1 MLSGVCMNPRNSLW
15 WFLLLISPVAADPLV
30 IGSKEFTES
39 VILGEI
45 ATQLLQAQHVDVQ
58 HQRELGGTRILWSAL
73 ERGDIDAY
81 PDYTGTVLTE
91 LLGADPSSSRAE
103 LDRLLAAHHVRASAP
118 IGFNNTYVLGM
129 RRPQARALNLQR
141 ISQLRSHP
149 ELRFGFSNEFLQRA
163 DGWPGLRAHY
173 RLDTADVRGLSHA
186 LAYRGLES
194 SALDVI
200 DLYSTDAEI
209 RYYDIQPL
217 ADDARYFPRYDAIF
231 LYRADAPPALQAA
244 LNRLGGRIDEPSMIA
259 MNARA
264 KLERIP
270 ESQVA
275 AQFLRERFEVNS
287 TIEEHTPIQRLWQ
300 RTAEHLAMVASS
312 LAAAVI
318 IAIPL
323 GILAYA
329 RPVTGAWLLGAA
341 SVLQTL
347 PALALLVLLIPW
359 LGVGYAPAIVALFL
373 YSLLPILRNT
383 HAGLASIPPD
393 LRESAIALGLPPPAR
408 LLQVELPLA
417 SPAIMA
423 GIKTAAVIN
432 VGTAT
437 LGALIGAGGYGQPI
451 LTGIRLDDMNLILE
465 GAIPAALLALGVQGV
480 FTLIERAAR
489 K

>member
-1 MLSGVCMNPRNSLW
+1 MNLRSALCA
-15 WFLLLISPVAADPLV
+15 FLLLASGPLCAQPLV

-45 ATQLLQAQHVDVQ
+45 ATQLLQSGGIEAIHR
-58 HQRELGGTRILWSAL
+58 RELGGTRILWSAL

-103 LDRLLAAHHVRASAP
+103 LDRLLAARGMRASTP

-129 RRPQARALNLQR
+129 RRTHARALNVRR
-141 ISQLRSHP
+141 ISDLRAHP

-163 DGWPGLRAHY
+163 DGWPGLRTHY
-173 RLDTADVRGLSHA
+173 RLEAADVRGLGHA
-186 LAYRGLES
+186 LAYRGLQRK
-194 SALDVI
+194 ALDVI

-209 RYYDIQPL
+209 RYYDIEPL
-217 ADDARYFPRYDAIF
+217 EDDAAYFPRYDAVF
-231 LYRADAPPALQAA
+231 LYRADAPEVLETA
-244 LNRLGGRIDEPSMIA
+244 LNRLHGRIDEPRMVA

-264 KLERIP
+264 KLEHVP
-270 ESQVA
+270 ETRVA
-275 AQFLRERFEVNS
+275 AEFLHEQFGVS
-287 TIEEHTPIQRLWQ
+287 THIVQVTRAQRLWQ

-312 LAAAVI
+312 LAAAVV

-323 GILAYA
+323 GILAYT
-329 RPVTGAWLLGAA
+329 RPMIGSWLLGAT

-359 LGVGYAPAIVALFL
+359 FGVGYAPAIVALFL

-383 HAGLASIPPD
+383 HAGLASIPAD
-393 LRESAIALGLPPPAR
+393 LRESAIALGLPFAAR
-408 LLQVELPLA
+408 LARVELPLA
-417 SPAIMA
+417 MPAIMA

-451 LTGIRLDDMNLILE
+451 LTGIRLDNMSMILE
-465 GAIPAALLALGVQGV
+465 GAVPAALLALAVQGV
-480 FTLIERAAR
+480 FTLIEHGL
-489 K
+489 KK